1 MPLFVIE
8 TGMLNDLNSKA
19 DLHKTVRLEAR
30 GKLEPLKGD
39 QALGDREGLSLFVL
53 ECLKRSN
60 RTRHPVRAELRK
72 KEVVVVGMGVVG
84 VGPLT

>member
-8 TGMLNDLNSKA
+8 TGMQNDLNSKA

-53 ECLKRSN
+53 AFLKRGN
-60 RTRHPVRAELRK
+60 RTRHPVGDELR
-72 KEVVVVGMGVVG
+72 EGGRERERERER
-84 VGPLT
+84 T